1 MVLYPPVKPIQF
13 DISPVKF
20 NESGLVPAIAQD
32 SRTSEVLMMAWMNIE
47 AVEKTIETGNAHYFS
62 RSRGKLWLKGET
74 SGNFQE
80 VRSIRYDC
88 DGDTLLLLVEPKGPA
103 CHTGERTCF
112 YRALD
117 GGEVKP
123 SGPAVLTELMKV
135 LGERKKADP
144 AKSYVASLYA
154 KGLTKILDK
163 IEEESGELTEAAS
176 SKDNGQVV
184 YEFSD
189 LLFHCLVLLSLKG
202 ISMDEVFGELAR
214 RFGISGITEKE
225 ARSGK

>member
-1 MVLYPPVKPIQF
+1 MSACMEEPIQF

-20 NESGLVPAIAQD
+20 NENGLVPAIAQD
-32 SRTSEVLMMAWMNIE
+32 SRTSEVLMMAWMDKVAI
-47 AVEKTIETGNAHYFS
+47 EKTIATGRAHYFS
-62 RSRGKLWLKGET
+62 RSRGRLWQKGES

-88 DGDTLLLLVEPKGPA
+88 DGDTLLLLVEPRGPA

-123 SGPAVLTELMKV
+123 SGPAVLTELMRV
-135 LGERKKADP
+135 LAERKDADP

-154 KGLTKILDK
+154 RGLTKILDK
-163 IEEESGELTEAAS
+163 IEEESGELLEAANYN
-176 SKDNGQVV
+176 DNGQVV
-184 YEFSD
+184 YELSD

-202 ISMDEVFGELAR
+202 IGVDEVFGELAR
-214 RFGISGITEKE
+214 RFGISGIAEKE
-225 ARSGK
+225 ARGGK